1 MTVTAAFRTRPAD
14 EERRARAALTALV
27 EPGDPRVWRAAGQ
40 VGAAELVR
48 RIIANSDRPPRVD
61 PFDAADRML
70 ERAAKIGARLA
81 IPGDPEWPEA
91 CLDGLRML
99 AEKQRRLIDG
109 GTSVPTIERTV
120 GPPLAL
126 WLRGP
131 LQLADTVRRS
141 VALVGA
147 RAASSYGSHVANE
160 LGYGLADHEW
170 SVVSGGAYGIDGAA
184 HRGAMTGEGGTVA
197 VLASGVDVP
206 YPPGHAGLFD
216 RIAKEGLLASEW
228 PPGTTPRRPRF
239 LVRNRVIA
247 ALTAGTVVVEAGAR
261 SGARAT
267 ARRAGEL
274 GRVVMAV
281 PGPVTS
287 ASSVGCHQMLRA
299 GAILV
304 TRTEEVLEE
313 VGRIGAD
320 LADPVRAPKGWRDCL
335 NEVSLAV
342 VEALPAIDWV
352 PIDALSA
359 AVPFA
364 PEPVA
369 VAIAGLVN
377 AGKLE
382 RDDDRIRLDPSAR
395 ADPASRAV
403 RPTVR

>member
-1 MTVTAAFRTRPAD
+1 MTASPAQPVD
-14 EERRARAALTALV
+14 DERRARAALSALV
-27 EPGDPRVWRAAGQ
+27 EPGDPRVWQAAGQ

-48 RIIANSDRPPRVD
+48 RIVANSDRPLRVD
-61 PFDAADRML
+61 PFEAADRML
-70 ERAAKIGARLA
+70 ERAAEIGARLA
-81 IPGDPEWPEA
+81 IPGDPEWPQA

-99 AEKQRRLIDG
+99 AEKQQDLLDG
-109 GTSVPTIERTV
+109 GTKLPTVDRTV
-120 GPPLAL
+120 GPPVAL

-131 LQLADTVRRS
+131 LQLADTVQRS
-141 VALVGA
+141 VAVVGA

-184 HRGAMTGEGGTVA
+184 HRGAMTAEGGTVA

-313 VGRIGAD
+313 VGRIGSD
-320 LADPVRAPKGWRDCL
+320 LADPVRAPTGWRDRL
-335 NEVSLAV
+335 NEVSEAV
-342 VEALPAIDWV
+342 VEAMPLTDWV
-352 PIDALSA
+352 PVGAVSA
-359 AVPFA
+359 AVSFA

-369 VAIAGLVN
+369 VAITGLVAAGL
-377 AGKLE
+377 LE
-382 RDDDRIRLDPSAR
+382 QDGDRIRLAAR
-395 ADPASRAV
+395 ARTDPESRAV